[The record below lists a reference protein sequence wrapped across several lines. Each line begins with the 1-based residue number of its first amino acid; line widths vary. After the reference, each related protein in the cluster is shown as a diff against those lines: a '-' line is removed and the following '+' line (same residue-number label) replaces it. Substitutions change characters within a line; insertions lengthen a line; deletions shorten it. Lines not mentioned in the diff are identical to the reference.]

1 MTAGENATADRA
13 FGTIGVAM
21 VTPFSVDGSLDLDKA
36 AELAVHLADKGVDN
50 LVLAGT
56 TGESPT
62 TQPAEKLEVLRAVLD
77 AVGDRVKITAGVGT
91 YDTAESVVF
100 AKDAQQ
106 AGAHGLLVVTPYY
119 SKPPQSGLLA
129 HFTAVADGTDLPVMV
144 YDIPPRSVVPVAD
157 DTMRRLAEHPN
168 IVAVKDAKGDLVGG
182 AEMIAQTG
190 LDYYSGDDGL
200 NLPWFSVGAV
210 GCVSVIGHLVPD
222 RLRDLHIA
230 VGNGDLDKARDLNLS
245 MAPLYRAMS
254 RLGGVTLV
262 KAALRIQGLDVGDP
276 RLPQVPADGPQIE
289 ALLVDLRDA
298 GVLA

>member
-1 MTAGENATADRA
+1 MSAGENPNSERA

-21 VTPFSVDGSLDLDKA
+21 VTPFAPDGSLDLDKA
-36 AELAVHLADKGVDN
+36 AELASHLADKGVDS

-62 TQPAEKLEVLRAVLD
+62 TQPSEKLEVLAAVRD
-77 AVGDRVKITAGVGT
+77 AVGDRVRITAGVGT

-100 AKDAQQ
+100 ARDAQK

-129 HFTAVADGTDLPVMV
+129 HFTAVADSTDLPVMV
-144 YDIPPRSVVPVAD
+144 YDIPPRSIVPIAD
-157 DTMRRLAEHPN
+157 DTVRKLAEHPN
-168 IVAVKDAKGDLVGG
+168 IVAVKDAKGDLAAG
-182 AEMIAQTG
+182 AAMIAETG
-190 LDYYSGDDGL
+190 LDYYSGDDGV
-200 NLPWFSVGAV
+200 NLPWFAVGAV
-210 GCVSVIGHLVPD
+210 GCVSVIGHLVPG

-245 MAPLYRAMS
+245 MVPLYRAMT
-254 RLGGVTLV
+254 RLGGVTMV

-289 ALLVDLRDA
+289 ALLVDLREA

>member
-1 MTAGENATADRA
+1 MSAGETPTSERA

-21 VTPFSVDGSLDLDKA
+21 VTPFSADGSLDLEKA
-36 AELAVHLADKGVDN
+36 AELSNHLADKGVDS
-50 LVLAGT
+50 LILAGT

-62 TQPAEKLEVLRAVLD
+62 TQPYEKLEVLHAVRD
-77 AVGDRVKITAGVGT
+77 AVGDRVKIVAGVGT

-100 AKDAQQ
+100 AQDAQK

-119 SKPPQSGLLA
+119 SKPPQAGLLA

-182 AEMIAQTG
+182 AEMIAETG

-210 GCVSVIGHLVPD
+210 GCVSVIGHLVSD

-254 RLGGVTLV
+254 RLGGVTMV
-262 KAALRIQGLDVGDP
+262 KAALRIQGFDVGDP
-276 RLPQVPADGPQIE
+276 RLPQVPADGEQIE
-289 ALLVDLRDA
+289 ALIADLRA
-298 GVLA
+298 ASVLS